1 MTAGASLLDL
11 IGERTSSERAPAV
24 RAFAEAFL
32 RRLSADGADGDGLA
46 PDALCG
52 EIVGAFEFA
61 SARGAEPIA
70 VRAFTPTLEEHG
82 YELPGSVVETNTED
96 WPFLVDSVSAELR
109 GARARDPPR
118 AAPDRR
124 RRARRRRRDRGG
136 PAPAR
141 GLAPRVDHALR
152 PRAAAHATSSWAGLE
167 EALRKVLSDVRATVK
182 DFPAMADRARRM
194 VQLAGAGAAR
204 YTDEEVDETVA
215 FLEWLLRDNFIFLG
229 YREYRFRDG
238 AISVVPDSGL
248 GILSGDR
255 AVDVREAGAGRV
267 AAARRARAGARGR
280 PADRL
285 QDQPALARPPPRADG
300 LHRRAPHLRR
310 RRDRR
315 RGADARPVHHQ
326 GLQRAGQP
334 DAAAAP
340 QAAPD
345 PALRGPDR
353 GLARLQGRRSRCST
367 RSPRTSC
374 SPPRPTTCAARSWRC
389 SRCRASRCGCSAA
402 ATPTPA
408 ARR

>member
-32 RRLSADGADGDGLA
+32 RRLSADGGADGLDA
-46 PDALCG
+46 DALCG
-52 EIVGAFEFA
+52 AIVGAFEFA

-109 GARARDPPR
+109 ARGLGHPAR

-124 RRARRRRRDRGG
+124 RRARRRRRDRRR

-141 GLAPRVDHALR
+141 GLAARVDHALR
-152 PRAAAHATSSWAGLE
+152 PRAAAAPTRSSAELE

-204 YTDEEVDETVA
+204 YADEEVDETVA
-215 FLEWLLRDNFIFLG
+215 FLEWLLHDNFIFLG

-248 GILSGDR
+248 GILSGTGG
-255 AVDVREAGAGRV
+255 VHLREAGADRV
-267 AAARRARAGARGR
+267 AAARACASG
-280 PADRL
+280 
-285 QDQPALARPPPRADG
+285 
-300 LHRRAPHLRR
+300 
-310 RRDRR
+310 
-315 RGADARPVHHQ
+315 
-326 GLQRAGQP
+326 
-334 DAAAAP
+334 
-340 QAAPD
+340 
-345 PALRGPDR
+345 
-353 GLARLQGRRSRCST
+353 RSRA
-367 RSPRTSC
+367 
-374 SPPRPTTCAARSWRC
+374 TC
-389 SRCRASRCGCSAA
+389 
-402 ATPTPA
+402 
-408 ARR
+408 